1 MENYVLKRRVVVTGL
16 GLVTPVGNSVDITWS
31 ALIQGISGADYI
43 KKFDTERF
51 PVRFACEV
59 KNFDPLDYIEKKE
72 ARKMGAF
79 IHYAVAASEEAVN
92 DSGLKI
98 TDETAERIGTY
109 ISSGIGDFWA
119 IEREHEKLLN
129 DGPGRVSPF
138 FIPSAI
144 VNLAAGQVSIRFGA
158 KGPNSATATACSAGA
173 HAIGD
178 SFKIIQRGDADVM
191 ICGGAESAI
200 TPMSVAGFA
209 AMRALS
215 TRNDD
220 PARASRPF
228 ERDRDGFIIGEGAG
242 IFILEELEFARARG
256 ARIYAEVVGYG
267 MTGDAFHITMPDE
280 TASGAVRVMTMA
292 LKDAGVSPE
301 EVGYINAHGT
311 STPYNDKFE
320 TLAIKKTFGEH
331 AYKLAV
337 SSTKSM
343 TGHLLGAAGGIEAVF
358 SVLAIREGKL
368 PPTINYVNPDP
379 DCDLDYVPNEP
390 REAHITYALSNSF
403 GFGGTNAALLFKRF
417 EE

>member
-1 MENYVLKRRVVVTGL
+1 MEGRSG
-16 GLVTPVGNSVDITWS
+16 VG
-31 ALIQGISGADYI
+31 YI
-43 KKFDTERF
+43 EKFDTEKF
-51 PVRFACEV
+51 SV
-59 KNFDPLDYIEKKE
+59 KIAAEIKEFDPLQFIEKKE

-79 IHYAVAASEEAVN
+79 IHYAIAASDEAIY
-92 DSGLKI
+92 DSGLI
-98 TDETAERIGTY
+98 ERGQKFSDDLSERVGTY

-119 IEREHEKLLN
+119 IEREHSKLLD

-158 KGPNSATATACSAGA
+158 KGYISATATACSAGG

-178 SFKIIQRGDADVM
+178 SLKIIQRGDADVM

-209 AMRALS
+209 AMRAMS

-220 PARASRPF
+220 PAHASRPF

-242 IFILEELEFARARG
+242 IMILEELEFARARG
-256 ARIYAEVVGYG
+256 AKIYAELVGYG
-267 MTGDAFHITMPDE
+267 NTADAFHITMPDE
-280 TASGAVRVMTMA
+280 TASGPARVMGMA
-292 LKDAGVSPE
+292 LRDAGVQPE

-320 TLAIKKTFGEH
+320 TLAIRKTFGAH
-331 AYKLAV
+331 ADKLAV

-358 SVLAIREGKL
+358 SVLAIQNNML

-379 DCDLDYVPNEP
+379 ECDLDYVPNEP
-390 REAHITYALSNSF
+390 REAHVKYALSNSF